1 MIQNNTLLPKGT
13 SLGELQLVDVFQYYD
28 FPILFAC
35 INQNKSVFISV
46 CIDEDEYG
54 YHWLYSHVSNK
65 TMSRLK
71 CGKIDFKTAILDS
84 INGVLFKIYTKFNGE
99 SALTLANV
107 DEIND
112 DMLPL
117 SGIKIENFEEK
128 YVPYYAESSIVSKS
142 TERGVLNL
150 VVETRNKRKEAPARS
165 VGKLLTHTQNAFD
178 AIGYKFSGFFKPLC
192 NIPKMITD
200 QTALQLA
207 MTFPGSFGIQLRSS
221 YRADSPE
228 FTLFELTAAKLY
240 SIFNATSEEFP
251 DTLSG
256 LDQVSIASISKLL
269 APLDEMNSG
278 LYIEYSLPNKNIK
291 RTTISTAESISE
303 KFNIIKE
310 IELSETQTQVSGKI
324 DGIILSKKQFSIID
338 ENGINY
344 IGHIHDS
351 AMEVASVVKIN
362 SPCTAL
368 IKSTIKHSKS
378 SDKIIEKHTLIDLK
392 IISIDLKQD
401 KNLKQ

>member
-1 MIQNNTLLPKGT
+1 
-13 SLGELQLVDVFQYYD
+13 
-28 FPILFAC
+28 
-35 INQNKSVFISV
+35 
-46 CIDEDEYG
+46 
-54 YHWLYSHVSNK
+54 
-65 TMSRLK
+65 MSRLK
-71 CGKIDFKTAILDS
+71 SGEIDFRDAILSS
-84 INGVLFKIYTKFNGE
+84 INGVLFKIYTKLNGD
-99 SALTLANV
+99 SVVKLA
-107 DEIND
+107 DIGEIND
-112 DMLPL
+112 EMLPF
-117 SGIKIENFEEK
+117 SGIKIENSEEK
-128 YVPYYAESSIVSKS
+128 YVPYYAESSIIAKS

-165 VGKLLTHTQNAFD
+165 VGKLLTHAQNTFD
-178 AIGYKFSGFFKPLC
+178 AIGYKLSGFFKPLC

-200 QTALQLA
+200 QTALQFA

-228 FTLFELTAAKLY
+228 FTLFEHTAAKLY

-269 APLDEMNSG
+269 VPLDEMNSG
-278 LYIEYSLPNKNIK
+278 LYIEYFLPNKNIK

-303 KFNIIKE
+303 KLNIIKE
-310 IELSETQTQVSGKI
+310 IELSETQMQVSGKI

-338 ENGINY
+338 EHGINY
-344 IGHIHDS
+344 IGHIQDS
-351 AMEVASVVKIN
+351 AMEAASVVKIN

-368 IKSTIKHSKS
+368 IKTSIKHSKS

-392 IISIDLKQD
+392 IIAADVEQD
-401 KNLKQ
+401 NSQNGN